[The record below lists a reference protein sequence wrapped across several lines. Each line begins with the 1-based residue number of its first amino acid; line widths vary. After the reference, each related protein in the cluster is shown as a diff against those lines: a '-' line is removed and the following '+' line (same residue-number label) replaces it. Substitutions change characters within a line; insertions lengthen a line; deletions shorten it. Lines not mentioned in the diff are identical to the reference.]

1 MPIEQVLTGSLLFG
15 LTVGLMMIG
24 LAGIFLPGLPGLPLV
39 WLAAAVYAVLDGF
52 RTLDGWTLAALTVL
66 AVVGSGAELAA
77 TQWGTRAGGGSRGAG
92 LAALAGGLIGLL
104 AGPLGLLIGAPLAV
118 LLFELVRQ
126 RQVGKALRSSGGW
139 LVGWALG
146 RGMQLA
152 IGVVMIV
159 TFMLHVLLAN

>member
-15 LTVGLMMIG
+15 LTVGVMVIG
-24 LAGIFLPGLPGLPLV
+24 LAGIFLPGLPGLPLI
-39 WLAAAVYAVLDGF
+39 WLAALVYALLDGF

-66 AVVGSGAELAA
+66 AAVGSSAELAA
-77 TQWGTRAGGGSRGAG
+77 TQWGTRAGGGSRGTG

-104 AGPLGLLIGAPLAV
+104 AGPLGLLVGAPLAV

-126 RQVGKALRSSGGW
+126 RRIGKALRSSAGW
-139 LVGWALG
+139 LIGWALG

-152 IGVVMIV
+152 IGLVMIG
-159 TFMLHVLLAN
+159 TFMIHVLLVN